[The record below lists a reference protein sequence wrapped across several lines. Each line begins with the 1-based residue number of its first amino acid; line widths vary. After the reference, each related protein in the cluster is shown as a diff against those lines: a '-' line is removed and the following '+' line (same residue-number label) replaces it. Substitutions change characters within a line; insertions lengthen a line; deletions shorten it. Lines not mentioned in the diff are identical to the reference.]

1 MASNPVF
8 LSYTAPDPERAE
20 LILDRLSA
28 LGFVSGSTRP
38 ACGTDSPVRTSV
50 GRQGVD
56 AKASK
61 QAIFHIVMSYPPV
74 FRPLILAL
82 ALCWLVAPNFA
93 VQGHHLTPGAQE
105 EFAAGTNALKRGD
118 SAVAIKAFMK
128 VLESDHSFAP
138 AYLNLGLVYH
148 SGKKYDK
155 AIESFSKALELDNN
169 LGGAAL
175 FLGIDYCQTSQNS
188 NAIKMLQK
196 ALRLMPDRT
205 KDIYPWLGKSFL
217 SSGQLKLAIPYL
229 EQASESSPNDLT
241 LRYDLARAHMM
252 RSMELFEGIK
262 SSDPQSYL
270 VHLILAET
278 YLEQENFELAV
289 GEYKNVLKVN
299 PTLPGVHEG
308 LGNTYWRMRNYH
320 EAEVEFR
327 SELKIDP
334 YNVPAI
340 YKLGRILTET
350 GRLDEAIPYLQEA
363 TRRSP
368 SFADAY
374 FEIGKVWF
382 RKEQFKQAVANLER
396 GTSLDPENASAY
408 LFLGQAYAKLGQP
421 EKSRWAFQR
430 NEILNKKQDEAV
442 KDNYNGFVR
451 TYGKGK
457 PKD

>member
-1 MASNPVF
+1 MTY
-8 LSYTAPDPERAE
+8 L
-20 LILDRLSA
+20 
-28 LGFVSGSTRP
+28 P
-38 ACGTDSPVRTSV
+38 A
-50 GRQGVD
+50 
-56 AKASK
+56 
-61 QAIFHIVMSYPPV
+61 
-74 FRPLILAL
+74 FRPVISLGLTLAL
-82 ALCWLVAPNFA
+82 YWHVAPNLA
-93 VQGHHLTPGAQE
+93 AQAHHLTPAARE
-105 EFAAGTNALKRGD
+105 EFAAGTEALKRGD
-118 SAVAIKAFMK
+118 PTAATKAFMK
-128 VLESDHSFAP
+128 VLEFDNRFAP

-148 SGKKYDK
+148 SGKEYDK
-155 AIESFSKALELDNN
+155 AIQSFSKALELDNN
-169 LGGAAL
+169 LGAAAL

-196 ALRLMPDRT
+196 ALRLMPERS

-217 SSGQLKLAIPYL
+217 LSGQLKLAIPYL

-278 YLEQENFELAV
+278 YLQQENFELAV
-289 GEYKNVLKVN
+289 GEYKNVLNVN
-299 PTLPGVHEG
+299 PNLPGVHEG
-308 LGNTYWRMRNYH
+308 LGNTYWRMRKDH
-320 EAEVEFR
+320 EAELEFR

-340 YKLGRILTET
+340 YKLGSVLAEN

-368 SFADAY
+368 SFAEAY

-382 RKEQFKQAVANLER
+382 RKGQFKQAVADLER
-396 GTSLDPENASAY
+396 GISLDPENPSAY
-408 LFLGQAYAKLGQP
+408 LFLGQAYAKLGEP
-421 EKSRWAFQR
+421 EKSRRAFQR
-430 NEILNKKQDEAV
+430 NEILRKKQDEAV
-442 KDNYNGFVR
+442 KNNYDGFVQ